1 MDRILGKKEAKRAY
15 SSLLKVYTDPQSL
28 SLDIE
33 GLKITA
39 PPLDG
44 WGVRDWSGVL
54 VVTDRLG
61 RSVAA
66 HGAWSRNVTFEEHK
80 KWCWNFLAHVLLD
93 FNGMYERSRNS
104 VRLVGEARCVVVSPV
119 NER

>member
-15 SSLLKVYTDPQSL
+15 SSLLKVYADPQSL

-39 PPLDG
+39 PPSEYG
-44 WGVRDWSGVL
+44 WHGVL

-61 RSVAA
+61 RSIAA
-66 HGAWSRNVTFEEHK
+66 HGAWHRHVTFEEHK

-119 NER
+119 NARW